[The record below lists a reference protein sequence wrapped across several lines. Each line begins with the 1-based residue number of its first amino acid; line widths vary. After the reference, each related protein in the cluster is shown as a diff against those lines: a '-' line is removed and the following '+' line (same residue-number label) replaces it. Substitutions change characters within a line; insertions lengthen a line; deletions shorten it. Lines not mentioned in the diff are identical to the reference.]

1 MSVFFF
7 PVKRLEF
14 WVHAEKSE
22 SGSPFQTGNNSG
34 HGKLRRGRYKH
45 MYMIVQA
52 DFKMFDC
59 KSFFISN
66 LVHQR
71 LQICFYITVENFVS
85 VLCSPYNMVIQIIH
99 RSSTVCKLFVISIH
113 TNIITY
119 STPLI
124 NCRMQIKNAIHLG
137 LKRPSFLAYLSKKDI
152 VSAIS

>member
-22 SGSPFQTGNNSG
+22 SGSPFQTGNNSS
-34 HGKLRRGRYKH
+34 HRKLRRGRYKH
-45 MYMIVQA
+45 MYLIVQA

-85 VLCSPYNMVIQIIH
+85 VLCSPYNVVIQVIH
-99 RSSTVCKLFVISIH
+99 RSSTICKPFIMSVH
-113 TNIITY
+113 VYIIQYTAY
-119 STPLI
+119 FI
-124 NCRMQIKNAIHLG
+124 NYRMQIKKAIHLG
-137 LKRPSFLAYLSKKDI
+137 LKRPSFLAYFSKKDI

>member
-14 WVHAEKSE
+14 WVHAEKPE
-22 SGSPFQTGNNSG
+22 SRSSFQAGNNSG

-52 DFKMFDC
+52 NLEMFDC
-59 KSFFISN
+59 KTFFFSN

-71 LQICFYITVENFVS
+71 LQICFYITVKNFVS

-137 LKRPSFLAYLSKKDI
+137 LKRPSFLSYLSKKDI

>member
-14 WVHAEKSE
+14 WVHAEKPE
-22 SGSPFQTGNNSG
+22 SRSSFQAGNNSG

-52 DFKMFDC
+52 NLEMFDC
-59 KSFFISN
+59 KTFFFSN

-85 VLCSPYNMVIQIIH
+85 VLCSPYNVVIQIIH
-99 RSSTVCKLFVISIH
+99 RSSTVCKPFIMSVH
-113 TNIITY
+113 VYIIQYTAY
-119 STPLI
+119 FI
-124 NCRMQIKNAIHLG
+124 NYRMQIKKAIHLG
-137 LKRPSFLAYLSKKDI
+137 LKRPSFLAYFSKKDI